1 MQNYKNRHMY
11 RNKKGQFARRI
22 KPPFFWTSIILVSIM
37 LTFHYGGGFDAVS
50 RYVDSASEPII
61 IREQIDTAKPKIE
74 AMKWEI
80 VDEIAQCESGGIP
93 DGRRNA
99 LVVMDTNGYYSR
111 GKWQFQLRTI
121 QYYIKKFEGRE
132 ITLDEASLI
141 AHTED
146 KARNLAYRIVWDE
159 VGGVY
164 NWANC
169 ERKLGLRS
177 KIEVIRK
184 LDE

>member
-1 MQNYKNRHMY
+1 MK
-11 RNKKGQFARRI
+11 RI
-22 KPPFFWTSIILVSIM
+22 IIYSLVVI
-37 LTFHYGGGFDAVS
+37 LAVIAAV
-50 RYVDSASEPII
+50 YVDRYI
-61 IREQIDTAKPKIE
+61 TAQKIE
-74 AMKWEI
+74 ATTNSIKEKIKYVDTTKEKIEKLKWDI
-80 VDEIAQCESGGIP
+80 VEEIAACETGGL
-93 DGRRNA
+93 DEGYKNA
-99 LVVMDTNGYYSR
+99 VVVMDSNGYFSR
-111 GKWQFQLRTI
+111 GRWQFQLKTI
-121 QYYIKKFEGRE
+121 QHYYKKFYQKD
-132 ITLDEASLI
+132 ITLDEAALI